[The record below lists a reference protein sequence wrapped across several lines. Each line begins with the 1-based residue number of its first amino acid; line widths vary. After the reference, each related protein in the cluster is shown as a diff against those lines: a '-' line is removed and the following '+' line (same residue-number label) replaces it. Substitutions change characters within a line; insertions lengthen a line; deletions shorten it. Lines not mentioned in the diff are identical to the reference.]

1 MTGLSRRS
9 LLFGGLLAMAS
20 AGAFALE
27 PRRRI
32 DYRRGVPL
40 ARMVPERFGPWHH
53 EAGGGFVLPPEEARQ
68 QGENRYDQE
77 LSRIYVD
84 EQDNPVMLLIAY
96 GSTQSDTLQVHRPEF
111 CYPASGFQMGP
122 ARHIE
127 VATAAR
133 RVPASFFTGVR
144 GDRVEHILYW
154 TRLGEYFPVTWLGQH
169 WSRVENS
176 FDGVLPDGILVRMSV
191 IGGNADDALPLLQRF
206 ATDLV
211 AAIPQKN
218 RPVLI
223 GTRAELRKP
232 ASG

>member
-1 MTGLSRRS
+1 MTELSRRS
-9 LLFGGLLAMAS
+9 LLFGGLLALAS
-20 AGAFALE
+20 AGAVAAL
-27 PRRRI
+27 PRRRV
-32 DYRRGVPL
+32 DYLKGGSLDAVVPK
-40 ARMVPERFGPWHH
+40 AFSPWRYTG
-53 EAGGGFVLPPEEARQ
+53 GGGFVLPPEEARKQ
-68 QGENRYDQE
+68 SENRYDQE

-111 CYPASGFQMGP
+111 CYPASGFRMGP
-122 ARHIE
+122 AHPVEIPT
-127 VATAAR
+127 VAR
-133 RVPASFFTGVR
+133 PIPAGFFTATR

-191 IGGNADDALPLLQRF
+191 IGGNAEEALPLLRRF

-211 AAIPQKN
+211 AAIPPKN

-223 GTRAELRKP
+223 GTRA
-232 ASG
+232 